1 MERYNNSVPA
11 AEQFTEDME
20 RVWAV
25 VWRLG
30 FALAVPMVALI
41 AIAASAYIENSI
53 PMFATAGI
61 LLAISASR
69 VFGLLFLRFFARND
83 MEEVKDA
90 YNASLTG
97 WMRWM
102 AWPSAVAAMTL
113 GIAVLELHPIV
124 GGLLGLN

>member
-30 FALAVPMVALI
+30 FAIAVPMVALI
-41 AIAASAYIENSI
+41 AVAASAYIGNTS
-53 PMFATAGI
+53 PMFAISGA

-69 VFGLLFLRFFARND
+69 IFGLLFLRFFARND
-83 MEEVKDA
+83 MEKVKDA
-90 YNASLTG
+90 YNASLIG
-97 WMRWM
+97 WIRWM
-102 AWPSAVAAMTL
+102 AWPSAVAAMTI
-113 GIAVLELHPIV
+113 GIAVFELHAIV
-124 GGLLGLN
+124 GGVLGLN